1 MECSL
6 LRPPKSTRTRT
17 RWGPA
22 TPETLVPGLRVRVG
36 AMPEQ
41 PESPPTPQS
50 WTVDTQLVHAG
61 RPPAEPGNPVNY
73 PVDLS
78 STYHA
83 GGEVEYARDG
93 TRGMRSL
100 EEAVGPL
107 EGGEAVAFASGMAAA
122 NAILDLL
129 PAGAT
134 VVAAEFTYTG
144 VAVRLRE
151 LDERGAITLRR
162 VDIADTAAVIEAID
176 GADAVWIE
184 SPTNPMMEVA
194 DIPAISA
201 AAHAAGALVVCDN
214 TFATPLGQR
223 PLAMGADVVLH
234 SATKAIGG
242 HSDCLLGLV
251 ITPDTERANALRL
264 RRILLGGTP
273 GALECYLVL
282 RGLRTLSLRRARSQ
296 ASAQVIA
303 ERLAQHP
310 AVERVR
316 YPGLPGDPGHDL
328 CAQLMSGPGFMMSIE
343 IAGDGTAAQAVAEST
358 RLWVHATSL
367 GGVESLIER
376 RRRWPAENPLV
387 PEGLLRLSV
396 GIEDPEDLWADLS
409 RALGAR

>member
-1 MECSL
+1 
-6 LRPPKSTRTRT
+6 
-17 RWGPA
+17 
-22 TPETLVPGLRVRVG
+22 
-36 AMPEQ
+36 MPEQ

-162 VDIADTAAVIEAID
+162 VDIADTAAVIDAID

-396 GIEDPEDLWADLS
+396 GIEDPDDLWADLS

>member
-162 VDIADTAAVIEAID
+162 VDIADTAAVIDAID

-264 RRILLGGTP
+264 RRILLGGAP

-409 RALGAR
+409 RALDAR

>member
-1 MECSL
+1 
-6 LRPPKSTRTRT
+6 
-17 RWGPA
+17 
-22 TPETLVPGLRVRVG
+22 
-36 AMPEQ
+36 MPEQ
-41 PESPPTPQS
+41 PESPPTPES

-73 PVDLS
+73 PVEMS
-78 STYHA
+78 ATYHA
-83 GGEVEYARDG
+83 GGDVEYRRDG
-93 TRGMRSL
+93 TLGMRAL

-134 VVAAEFTYTG
+134 VVA
-144 VAVRLRE
+144 
-151 LDERGAITLRR
+151 
-162 VDIADTAAVIEAID
+162 
-176 GADAVWIE
+176 E

-251 ITPDTERANALRL
+251 ITPDVERANALRL
-264 RRILLGGTP
+264 RRILLGGAP

-303 ERLAQHP
+303 ERLAEHP

-328 CAQLMSGPGFMMSIE
+328 CARLMSGPGFMMSIE
-343 IAGDGTAAQAVAEST
+343 IAGGEVAAQAVAEST
-358 RLWVHATSL
+358 HLWVHATSL

-396 GIEDPEDLWADLS
+396 GIEDPEDLWSDLS
-409 RALGAR
+409 RALGAH

>member
-1 MECSL
+1 M
-6 LRPPKSTRTRT
+6 
-17 RWGPA
+17 
-22 TPETLVPGLRVRVG
+22 
-36 AMPEQ
+36 
-41 PESPPTPQS
+41 
-50 WTVDTQLVHAG
+50 HAG

-162 VDIADTAAVIEAID
+162 VDIADTAAVIDAID

>member
-396 GIEDPEDLWADLS
+396 GIEDPDDLWADLS

>member
-162 VDIADTAAVIEAID
+162 VDIADTAAVIDAID

-396 GIEDPEDLWADLS
+396 GIEDPDDLWADLS

>member
-1 MECSL
+1 
-6 LRPPKSTRTRT
+6 
-17 RWGPA
+17 
-22 TPETLVPGLRVRVG
+22 
-36 AMPEQ
+36 MPEQ
-41 PESPPTPQS
+41 PESPSTPES
-50 WTVDTQLVHAG
+50 WAVDTQLVHAG
-61 RPPAEPGNPVNY
+61 RPPADPGNPVNY
-73 PVDLS
+73 PVELS

-83 GGEVEYARDG
+83 GGDVEYRRDG
-93 TRGMRSL
+93 TLGMRAL

-151 LDERGAITLRR
+151 LAARGTITLRR

-201 AAHAAGALVVCDN
+201 AAHAVGALVVCDN

-234 SATKAIGG
+234 SATKAMGG
-242 HSDCLLGLV
+242 HSDCLLGLA
-251 ITPDTERANALRL
+251 ITPDAERANALRL
-264 RRILLGGTP
+264 RRTLLGGAP

-303 ERLAQHP
+303 ERLAEHP

-316 YPGLPGDPGHDL
+316 YPGLPGDPGYDL
-328 CAQLMSGPGFMMSIE
+328 CARLMSGPGFMMSIE
-343 IAGDGTAAQAVAEST
+343 IAGGGAAAQTVAEST

-396 GIEDPEDLWADLS
+396 GIEDPEDLWSDLS

>member
-1 MECSL
+1 
-6 LRPPKSTRTRT
+6 
-17 RWGPA
+17 
-22 TPETLVPGLRVRVG
+22 
-36 AMPEQ
+36 MPEH
-41 PESPPTPQS
+41 PDPTWS
-50 WTVDTQLVHAG
+50 VDTELVHRG
-61 RPPAEPGNPVNY
+61 RPAAAPGNPVNY
-73 PVDLS
+73 PVELS

-83 GGEVEYARDG
+83 GGDVEYARDG
-93 TRGMRSL
+93 TLGMRAL

-107 EGGEAVAFASGMAAA
+107 EGGAAIAYASGMAAA

-129 PAGAT
+129 SPGAV
-134 VVAAEFTYTG
+134 VVAAQFTYTG

-151 LDERGAITLRR
+151 LDERGVISLRK
-162 VDIADTAAVIEAID
+162 VDIADTAAVIDALD

-201 AAHAAGALVVCDN
+201 AAHAVGALVVCDN

-223 PLAMGADVVLH
+223 PVDMGADVVLH
-234 SATKAIGG
+234 SATKAMGG

-251 ITPDTERANALRL
+251 VTPDPDRSTALRL
-264 RRILLGGTP
+264 RRTLLGGAP

-316 YPGLPGDPGHDL
+316 YPGLPGDPGYDL
-328 CAQLMSGPGFMMSIE
+328 CARLMSGPGFMMSIE
-343 IAGDGTAAQAVAEST
+343 IAGGGAAAQRVAEST

-367 GGVESLIER
+367 GGVESLLER
-376 RRRWPAENPLV
+376 RRRWHAENPLV
-387 PEGLLRLSV
+387 PDGLIRLSV
-396 GIEDPEDLWADLS
+396 GIEDPEDLWSDLAQ
-409 RALGAR
+409 ALG

>member
-1 MECSL
+1 M
-6 LRPPKSTRTRT
+6 RPAPEP
-17 RWGPA
+17 PA
-22 TPETLVPGLRVRVG
+22 VTPETLVPGLRVRVG

-41 PESPPTPQS
+41 PESPWSSET
-50 WTVDTQLVHAG
+50 WTVETQLVHAG

-73 PVDLS
+73 PVELS

-83 GGEVEYARDG
+83 GGDIEYARDG
-93 TRGMRSL
+93 TLGMRSL

-122 NAILDLL
+122 NAIMDLL
-129 PAGAT
+129 PQGAV

-144 VAVRLRE
+144 VALRLRE
-151 LDERGAITLRR
+151 LDERGAISLRR
-162 VDIADTAAVIEAID
+162 VDIADTDAVIAALQ
-176 GADAVWIE
+176 GADAVWVE

-201 AAHAAGALVVCDN
+201 AARAVGALVICDN

-234 SATKAIGG
+234 SATKALGG
-242 HSDCLLGLV
+242 HSDCLLGIA
-251 ITPDTERANALRL
+251 ITADPDRATALRV
-264 RRILLGGTP
+264 RRTLLGAAP

-296 ASAQVIA
+296 DSTRTIA
-303 ERLAQHP
+303 ERLAAHP
-310 AVERVR
+310 AVARVR
-316 YPGLPGDPGHDL
+316 YPGLPSDPGHER
-328 CAQLMSGPGFMMSIE
+328 CARLMTGPGFMMAIDVE
-343 IAGDGTAAQAVAEST
+343 GGAAAAQAVAEST

-376 RRRWPAENPLV
+376 RRRWPAENPRV

-396 GIEDPEDLWADLS
+396 GIEDAEDLWSDLA
-409 RALGAR
+409 RALDSRG

>member
-1 MECSL
+1 
-6 LRPPKSTRTRT
+6 
-17 RWGPA
+17 
-22 TPETLVPGLRVRVG
+22 
-36 AMPEQ
+36 MPEQ

-194 DIPAISA
+194 NIPAISA

>member
-1 MECSL
+1 
-6 LRPPKSTRTRT
+6 
-17 RWGPA
+17 
-22 TPETLVPGLRVRVG
+22 
-36 AMPEQ
+36 MPEQ